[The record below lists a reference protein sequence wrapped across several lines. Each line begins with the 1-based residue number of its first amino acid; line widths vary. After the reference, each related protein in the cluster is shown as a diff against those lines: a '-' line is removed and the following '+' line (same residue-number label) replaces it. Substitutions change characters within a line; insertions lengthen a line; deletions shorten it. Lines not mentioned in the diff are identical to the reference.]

1 MRKSIVITLILLFLV
16 TCMVCIAKFEDKNYI
31 IDTQESKDILKTDEK
46 FDCDAKECIDI
57 LNVDIKK
64 ENLRTIPN
72 HCIQEK
78 ISESIEHDNEQ
89 KEYDYTIYRYNI
101 SETLKLELYS
111 LDDLNGKI
119 SALKIVCKGSPEIV
133 ETDELEAEKYFK
145 VICNHV
151 CPKFDVNQFLKS
163 NRRNNIQVD
172 NITFYSRLFNT
183 ENEGGEL
190 HKEKIYCVSVMY
202 NNDIL

>member
-1 MRKSIVITLILLFLV
+1 MRKSIAFTLILLFLV

-78 ISESIEHDNEQ
+78 ISESIEVDGIP
-89 KEYDYTIYRYNI
+89 TIILTR
-101 SETLKLELYS
+101 
-111 LDDLNGKI
+111 NGKVKQFDFYDI
-119 SALKIVCKGSPEIV
+119 TADNFVS
-133 ETDELEAEKYFK
+133 
-145 VICNHV
+145 
-151 CPKFDVNQFLKS
+151 KF
-163 NRRNNIQVD
+163 NRFSQ
-172 NITFYSRLFNT
+172 
-183 ENEGGEL
+183 
-190 HKEKIYCVSVMY
+190 
-202 NNDIL
+202 